1 MRDLTQQEI
10 DNAPSWATH
19 YVLNCDGV
27 MFESLSKTQ
36 MMIKGQL
43 TDLIPFGGVS
53 IGAKPMPRKSFD
65 ISEYEFKYFDSAC
78 VSVDSENEIEIQI
91 HEAQE
96 CTKYITKSDAIA
108 LAKHFKLTA
117 DELK

>member
-53 IGAKPMPRKSFD
+53 VGAKPIPRKSFD
-65 ISEYEFKYFDSAC
+65 IKPFIHWLDPSYDCDAGGEHCYFDAINK
-78 VSVDSENEIEIQI
+78 DKAIEI
-91 HEAQE
+91 
-96 CTKYITKSDAIA
+96 
-108 LAKHFKLTA
+108 AKHFNLTA